1 MTSSALTSNIPFA
14 DPSWHKDTAHPYYK
28 DSHRKLQRFIR
39 EYVDSEVTPNAGEWE
54 VQGYVP
60 DEAFQRHAQ
69 LGFLAAAVFPLPKD
83 CIEGLTLPA
92 GIPADEWDEFHDAIL
107 IDEIARCGYLGVVW
121 GINGGATTG
130 GAPIASY
137 GTAEQKRKYLA
148 PLLRGQQKHCLM
160 VTEPDA
166 GSDVA
171 GLTTTAEKSKDGKN
185 WVINGE
191 KKWITQGQLAT
202 HALCAAR
209 TGPPGAKGITVFI
222 LDMKMPGITGKK
234 MYNSGVSS
242 SGSTFIDLQDVVV
255 PVENI
260 LGKENQGFEII
271 MSTFTHERLW
281 VGITAL
287 RLGRVALEDS
297 YRHALRRETFG
308 KKLFEN
314 QAVRLK
320 FSKMAGLIEPV
331 HCLMED
337 IVHRSTRTAP
347 LAFSP
352 WTALLKFQAAQNLES
367 ISREAQQVFGGLGYS
382 RGGLGGRVE
391 QISRDVR
398 VLVVSGGSEEILM
411 DMIAKQQKKLAKL

>member
-1 MTSSALTSNIPFA
+1 MSTLTSNIPFA
-14 DPSWHKDTAHPYYK
+14 DPVWHTDKNHPYYR

-39 EYVDSEVTPNAGEWE
+39 EYVDSEIVPNGAEWE
-54 VQGYVP
+54 AQGYVP
-60 DEAFQRHAQ
+60 DHAYARHAE
-69 LGFLAAAVFPLPKD
+69 LGFLAAAVFPLPKSSLH
-83 CIEGLTLPA
+83 GVKLPA
-92 GIPADEWDEFHDAIL
+92 DIPVDEWDEFHDAIL

-130 GAPIASY
+130 GAPLSTY
-137 GTAEQKRKYLA
+137 GTEEQKRKYLN
-148 PLLRGQQKHCLM
+148 PLLVGQQKHCLM

-171 GLTTTAEKSKDGKN
+171 GLTTTAEKSRDGKYY
-185 WVINGE
+185 VLNGQ
-191 KKWITQGQLAT
+191 KKWITQGLLAT
-202 HALCAAR
+202 HALVCAR
-209 TGPPGAKGITVFI
+209 TGGPGHKGLTVFM
-222 LDMKMPGITGKK
+222 LDMNTQGIFRKK
-234 MYNSGVSS
+234 MENSGVSS
-242 SGSTFIDLQDVVV
+242 SGSTFIDLDNVLV
-255 PVENI
+255 PVENVV
-260 LGKENQGFEII
+260 GRVGQGFEII

-314 QAVRLK
+314 QVIRLK

-331 HCLMED
+331 QHLMED
-337 IVHRSTRTAP
+337 LVRRSVRTPA
-347 LAFSP
+347 LEFSP
-352 WTALLKFQAAQNLES
+352 WAALLKMQAAHNLETV
-367 ISREAQQVFGGLGYS
+367 SREAQQVFGGLGYS
-382 RGGLGGRVE
+382 RGGAGGRVE

-411 DMIAKQQKKLAKL
+411 DMITKQQKKLAKL